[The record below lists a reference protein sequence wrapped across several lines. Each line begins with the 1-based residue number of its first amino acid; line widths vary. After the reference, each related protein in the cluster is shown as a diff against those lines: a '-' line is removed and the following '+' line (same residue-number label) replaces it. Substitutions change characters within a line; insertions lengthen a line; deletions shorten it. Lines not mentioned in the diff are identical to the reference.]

1 MGNISYYGMRTIVL
15 MKLKIFIKEFQYSII
30 SPIIGSIIFIII
42 LGTISEFYDLSNSN
56 NSSFMIFVIPGIII
70 MIVIQE
76 TYANISETLIHMKQT
91 GSFNDILMA
100 PISRIEIALSLMIAS
115 LFIGLI
121 ISIINLIIISLFF
134 DIHFYNIYRVAY
146 YISITAIIFGSMG
159 SIIGFISYTWD
170 AQQSFFN
177 FLIVP
182 ISLLSGT
189 FFSITVVE
197 SEWKYII
204 LSNPFYYLVSYFR
217 KAFITNQYYDLK
229 VDIIL
234 VILGFFIVYS
244 MIYIFKKGY
253 KVIN

>member
-30 SPIIGSIIFIII
+30 SPIVSSIIFIII
-42 LGTISEFYDLSNSN
+42 LATISEFYDLRNED
-56 NSSFMIFVIPGIII
+56 NSSYMVFVIPGIII

-91 GSFNDILMA
+91 GSFNDILMS

-121 ISIINLIIISLFF
+121 ICITNLIVISLFF
-134 DIHFYNIYRVAY
+134 DIYLYNIYRAIF
-146 YISITAIIFGSMG
+146 YISITSIIFGSFG
-159 SIIGFISYTWD
+159 SIIGFVSYTWD
-170 AQQSFFN
+170 TQQSFFN

-189 FFSITVVE
+189 FFSVTVIE
-197 SEWKYII
+197 SEWKSFFM
-204 LSNPFYYLVSYFR
+204 LNPFYYLVSYFR
-217 KAFITNQYYDLK
+217 KGFDINQSYDLK
-229 VDIIL
+229 VDIML
-234 VILGFFIVYS
+234 VIIGFFIVYS

>member
-30 SPIIGSIIFIII
+30 SPIVSSIIFIII
-42 LGTISEFYDLSNSN
+42 LATISEFYDLRNED
-56 NSSFMIFVIPGIII
+56 NSSYMIFVIPGIII

-91 GSFNDILMA
+91 GSFNDILMS

-134 DIHFYNIYRVAY
+134 DIYFYNIYRIAY
-146 YISITAIIFGSMG
+146 YLSITAIIFGSIG
-159 SIIGFISYTWD
+159 SIIGFVSYTWD
-170 AQQSFFN
+170 VQQSFFN
-177 FLIVP
+177 FMIVP

-197 SEWKYII
+197 SKWKDIF
-204 LSNPFYYLVSYFR
+204 LLNPFYYLVSYFR
-217 KAFITNQYYDLK
+217 KAFSNNQSFDLK
-229 VDIIL
+229 IDILL
-234 VILGFFIVYS
+234 VIVGFFVVYS